1 MTNNILLQDFKF
13 IKEKVF
19 SDESFNDSTFLITGA
34 TGLIGS
40 LIVKSILYV
49 NATSNANIR
58 ILAQVRDIEK
68 AKEIFGEVKDLNL
81 TFLKF
86 DLLKPISDIGLKN
99 IDFII
104 HTASITNS
112 KEMVDNPV
120 GVLLT
125 AIESTKNLL
134 EYMKE
139 SSNKSKMIYISSM
152 EYYGQIIDEYNN
164 VTEDKL
170 GYLDMENIRSC
181 YPESKRVCEM
191 LCKAYFKQYNINV
204 CNVRLAQTFGAGVHL
219 SDNRVFSQFAKSV
232 LNNQDIILHTHGYSE
247 GNYCY
252 TADAIH
258 AIFLIL
264 LRGKSGQSYNVSH
277 SHSSIIN
284 MARMVAKNIAKNRIS
299 VRVSIPESSISLGY
313 APDVKLKLNSDK
325 LQALGWKAE
334 VNLEDMFRRLLESWD
349 YKG

>member
-19 SDESFNDSTFLITGA
+19 SDENFNDSTFLITGA

-68 AKEIFGEVKDLNL
+68 AKEIFGEVKDVNL

-139 SSNKSKMIYISSM
+139 SSNKK
-152 EYYGQIIDEYNN
+152 
-164 VTEDKL
+164 
-170 GYLDMENIRSC
+170 
-181 YPESKRVCEM
+181 
-191 LCKAYFKQYNINV
+191 
-204 CNVRLAQTFGAGVHL
+204 
-219 SDNRVFSQFAKSV
+219 
-232 LNNQDIILHTHGYSE
+232 
-247 GNYCY
+247 
-252 TADAIH
+252 
-258 AIFLIL
+258 
-264 LRGKSGQSYNVSH
+264 
-277 SHSSIIN
+277 
-284 MARMVAKNIAKNRIS
+284 
-299 VRVSIPESSISLGY
+299 
-313 APDVKLKLNSDK
+313 
-325 LQALGWKAE
+325 
-334 VNLEDMFRRLLESWD
+334 
-349 YKG
+349 